1 MSLER
6 NFRDE
11 IGISPDSFVI
21 GHVGSFDP
29 LKDQKTPLNFAYLN
43 CNKFNFTA
51 VLVGTNLDSTNKKL
65 VKLISDNGLSSHVHL
80 LGIEMIFQL

>member
-1 MSLER
+1 MQLSFVIPKKIIYCAKKSREIQESIGFKKSKGIVIQNGYDIKSFKEDMSLER

-29 LKDQKTPLNFAYLN
+29 
-43 CNKFNFTA
+43 
-51 VLVGTNLDSTNKKL
+51 S
-65 VKLISDNGLSSHVHL
+65 
-80 LGIEMIFQL
+80 

>member
-29 LKDQKTPLNFAYLN
+29 LKDQKTLIESLAYLN

-51 VLVGTNLDSTNKKL
+51 VLVGPTWILPIKNL
-65 VKLISDNGLSSHVHL
+65 
-80 LGIEMIFQL
+80 